1 MWDSL
6 LEHWR
11 ALAASTEAWYL
22 EFFRAMGWVD
32 PGQAGRIAAGA
43 TPFILLGGIAVLLW
57 LALRRHRSRGSDGP
71 SLAHLTRRPRRLGYA
86 ALLLLVVGFGG
97 WSAIA
102 PLASAAIA
110 IGVVSPDGY
119 RKTVQHLEGGIIR
132 AIHVQE
138 GDFVAAGQK
147 LVTLEETQ
155 ARANYEELRERYVY
169 LLAMEARLIA
179 EQTGAETIEFPA
191 ELTTL
196 GTGEAQSVRSEEDL
210 FLSRRASREGRERI
224 LAQRVKQL
232 DEEIVGLHAVIA
244 AESTQL
250 ELIEQEI
257 AGVKELYDKGLE
269 RLPRLLALQRSQAAI
284 RGEQASYR
292 AQIAR
297 NKQQIGESEMQLLT
311 MRQEDKEKINEDL
324 TKVRSALAELRS
336 QLPSRADVLTRTII
350 AAPIAGTVMNVRVT
364 TESGVLRPGEPILD
378 IVPVEAKLIIDARV
392 KPIDIDTVQ
401 PGMKAHVLLTA
412 YRQRN
417 LLQIHGSLRSI
428 SADRLID
435 DRSGEAYF
443 LAKVEVERAELA
455 RLKDVRLM
463 PGMPAEVM
471 ILTGERTLLDY
482 FLREF
487 LESVT
492 KSFRES

>member
-1 MWDSL
+1 MWF
-6 LEHWR
+6 LERWR
-11 ALAASTEAWYL
+11 EVSTSTETWYL
-22 EFFRAMGWVD
+22 ELFRAMGWAD
-32 PGQAGRIAAGA
+32 PGQAGRIVFGA
-43 TPFILLGGIAVLLW
+43 TVFILSSGIVVLLW
-57 LALRRHRSRGSDGP
+57 RALRRRRSQGIEGP
-71 SLAHLTRRPRRLGYA
+71 SLAHLTRQPRRLGYVA
-86 ALLLLVVGFGG
+86 VLLLVAGLGG
-97 WSAIA
+97 WSVIA

-119 RKTVQHLEGGIIR
+119 RKTIQHLEGGIIR
-132 AIHVQE
+132 AIHVRE
-138 GDFVAAGQK
+138 GDFVTAGQK

-155 ARANYEELRERYVY
+155 AKANYEELRERYVY

-179 EQTGAETIEFPA
+179 EQTGADTIEFPA
-191 ELTTL
+191 ELMTL
-196 GTGEAQSVRSEEDL
+196 GTGEAQNLRGEEDL
-210 FLSRRASREGRERI
+210 FLSRRATREGRERI
-224 LAQRVKQL
+224 LDQRVKQL
-232 DEEIVGLHAVIA
+232 EEEIVGLRAVIA
-244 AESTQL
+244 ADSTQL
-250 ELIEQEI
+250 ELIKQEI

-269 RLPRLLALQRSQAAI
+269 RLPRLLALQRSQADI
-284 RGEQASYR
+284 RGEQARYG

-297 NKQQIGESEMQLLT
+297 NKQEIGESEMQLLT

-350 AAPIAGTVMNVRVT
+350 TAPIAGTVMNVRVT
-364 TESGVLRPGEPILD
+364 TESGVVRPGEPILD

-392 KPIDIDTVQ
+392 RPIDIDTVQ

-443 LAKVEVERAELA
+443 LAKVEVDRAELA

-482 FLREF
+482 FLRGF

>member
-1 MWDSL
+1 MWESL
-6 LEHWR
+6 LERWR

-22 EFFRAMGWVD
+22 ELFRAMGWVD

-43 TPFILLGGIAVLLW
+43 TLFVLLGGIAVLW
-57 LALRRHRSRGSDGP
+57 LALRGHRSHGTEGP
-71 SLAHLTRRPRRLGYA
+71 SLAHLTRRPRVLGYA
-86 ALLLLVVGFGG
+86 ALFLLLAVLGG
-97 WSAIA
+97 WSSTA

-110 IGVVSPDGY
+110 PAVVSPDGS
-119 RKTVQHLEGGIIR
+119 RKTVQHLEGGIIE
-132 AIHVQE
+132 AIHVRE
-138 GDFVAAGQK
+138 GDFVIAGQK
-147 LVTLEETQ
+147 LVTLKATQ

-196 GTGEAQSVRSEEDL
+196 GADESQSTRSEQDL
-210 FLSRRASREGRERI
+210 FLSRRSTREGRERI
-224 LAQRVKQL
+224 LGQRVKQL
-232 DEEIVGLHAVIA
+232 EEEIIGLGAVIA

-250 ELIEQEI
+250 DLIKQEI

-284 RGEQASYR
+284 HAEQASHR
-292 AQIAR
+292 AQIAQ

-311 MRQEDKEKINEDL
+311 MRQEDKERVNEEL
-324 TKVRSALAELRS
+324 TKVRAGLAELRS
-336 QLPSRADVLTRTII
+336 QFPSRADILSRTVIE
-350 AAPIAGTVMNVRVT
+350 APITGTVMNVRVT
-364 TESGVLRPGEPILD
+364 TESGVVGPGQPLLD
-378 IVPVEAKLIIDARV
+378 IVPVEAKLIVDARV

-401 PGMKAHVLLTA
+401 PGMKARVLLTA

-417 LLQIHGSLRSI
+417 LLQIYGSLRSI

-443 LAKVEVERAELA
+443 LAKVEVDQAELA